1 MPLAAPPP
9 AGTPVPGAIARLSGT
24 DPIELVWQNELG
36 GVTARIDRADGAVY
50 AKWQPGGGTLR
61 AEAERLAWLDG
72 RLPAPRVL
80 ELDEEDGGVLLVTA
94 GIAAASIVS
103 AAGLRDPV
111 AAAAALGE
119 GLRRLH
125 ALPVADCPFPA
136 PAWTLALPM
145 EDPVVVHGDAC
156 APKTLIA
163 GGAFAAL
170 VDLGELGV
178 ADRWADLAIAS
189 WSLEWNGLAE
199 AEPAFWRAYGI
210 RPDPE
215 RVARWRALWDE
226 PEPDG
231 D

>member
-1 MPLAAPPP
+1 MPTAIGRLA
-9 AGTPVPGAIARLSGT
+9 GT
-24 DPIELVWQNELG
+24 DPVELVWRNELG
-36 GVTARIDRADGAVY
+36 GITARIDRADAAVY
-50 AKWQPGGGTLR
+50 AKWQPGGGTLP

-80 ELDEEDGGVLLVTA
+80 ALREEDGGALLVTA
-94 GIAAASIVS
+94 GIAGASIVS
-103 AAGLRDPV
+103 AAGLRDPA

-125 ALPVADCPFPA
+125 ALPVAECPFPA
-136 PAWTLALPM
+136 PAWTRAMPP
-145 EDPVVVHGDAC
+145 EHPVVVHGDAC
-156 APKTLIA
+156 APNTLIA

-170 VDLGELGV
+170 VDVGELGV

-215 RVARWRALWDE
+215 RIARWRALWDE
-226 PEPDG
+226 PGLED
-231 D
+231 